1 MKSRAVPVQAT
12 LAEGPDVL
20 CRNRLHRAPRPGG
33 ALMLLPDTLSDTLS
47 GDLGDQRRVHPI
59 VKLDYGVR
67 VVSHLCVGA
76 VMLSVLLDQPPSSV
90 LWVALALTSLL
101 WPHVAYLVSSR
112 AHNSK
117 RAELRNLLG
126 DALIVG
132 AWSTLAGFSVWIAA
146 CFLVAITTANMSVG
160 GVPLALKT
168 IGTYIAGAVLA
179 ALVVGFRWNA
189 EASGLTQGFSLVGL
203 TFFNLMFSLQSNIQT
218 RRAVQANREVKERNR
233 LIEVQSAE
241 LDHARKRA
249 ELDRLAADEA
259 RLQAEEANRSK
270 SSFLANVSHELRTPL
285 NAVIGYTEMLE
296 EDFTHGVNLTTAVSD
311 LRRINGAA
319 RHLLGLINDVLDLSK
334 IEAGKVELHLE
345 DFELVELVDQVAST
359 CQPLVAANGN
369 RLEVALSD
377 QIGQIRSDATRL
389 RQVLFNLVSNAAKF
403 THGGVIRLDVRS
415 FLDAQ
420 GDALVGFDITD
431 SGIGM
436 TPAQQGRLFQAF
448 VQAEAETTSKYGG
461 TGLGLVISRRLCRLL
476 GGDVTVT
483 SELGVGSCFSA
494 TVLADGPRRAPPAAE
509 AWAERQAASL
519 IDVQPARASAD
530 VDSAEASVDAA
541 SDERIRALVQAA
553 PMFLILWRAADDEI
567 LLAGPSSERL
577 FGYPPQDVVGLSI
590 KRLYGA
596 HSVDG
601 EALQDALERN
611 GEVRDHEVRFLRSSG
626 DEFWGRV
633 SAHHLEFGG
642 RTCLIAGVIDI
653 SDLREAQITTLAAS
667 TAKTRFLSNVSHAM
681 RTPLTDIIGY
691 ADLLTETLA
700 DDGAGTAAIAQAG
713 HIRESG
719 LTLLAM
725 INDLLDY
732 SSIETDELRVH
743 LEPVN
748 AHALV
753 AEVKT
758 AARQMMARAGKV
770 LTVPEAPLVDVMADR
785 VRLKQ
790 VLLHLLAHCS
800 RSKDASEIS
809 LFATLGSDG
818 CLDILVRHNGGG
830 LTPRQLELALQP
842 FKGTQETAPPAA
854 GDLGLDLALSRGLC
868 HRMGADFVAESA
880 PGRGA
885 RYRVRLLLASAIA
898 GEVNPLEAHAQDPA
912 R

>member
-1 MKSRAVPVQAT
+1 MAVP
-12 LAEGPDVL
+12 G
-20 CRNRLHRAPRPGG
+20 
-33 ALMLLPDTLSDTLS
+33 LLPDTGSDTLS
-47 GDLGDQRRVHPI
+47 GALTGERRIHPI
-59 VKLDYGVR
+59 VKIDYGVR

-76 VMLSVLLDQPPSSV
+76 VMLSVLLEQPMPTT
-90 LWVALALTSLL
+90 LWVAWVFTTFVWAHLA
-101 WPHVAYLVSSR
+101 YQVSSR

-117 RAELRNLLG
+117 RAELRNLLI

-132 AWSTLAGFSVWIAA
+132 LWSTATGFSTWVAA

-160 GVPLALKT
+160 GLRLAVKT
-168 IGTYIAGAVLA
+168 IGTFVVGALLA
-179 ALVVGFRWNA
+179 ALIVGFRWRG
-189 EASGLTQGFSLVGL
+189 EASGLTQGFSLLGL

-233 LIEVQSAE
+233 LIEEQSIE

-249 ELDRLAADEA
+249 EMDRLAADEA
-259 RLQAEEANRSK
+259 RQQAEEANRSK

-296 EDFTHGVNLTTAVSD
+296 EDFTHEVDVTSAIHD

-345 DFELVELVDQVAST
+345 DFELAALVDQVVST
-359 CQPLVAANGN
+359 CQPLVTANGN
-369 RLEVALSD
+369 SLEVVVSNQLGR
-377 QIGQIRSDATRL
+377 ICSDATRL

-403 THGGVIRLDVRS
+403 TQAGVIRMNVTPMLDPQGSPMVR
-415 FLDAQ
+415 
-420 GDALVGFDITD
+420 FDVTD

-436 TPAQQGRLFQAF
+436 TPAQQNRLFQAF
-448 VQAEAETTSKYGG
+448 VQAEAETASKYGG

-483 SELGVGSCFSA
+483 SELGSGSCFSA
-494 TVLADGPRRAPPAAE
+494 TVLAEGPRRATPASVE
-509 AWAERQAASL
+509 WAERQAAAQ
-519 IDVQPARASAD
+519 VNQPSMRAVAVVDAAD
-530 VDSAEASVDAA
+530 QSAEAG

-553 PMFLILWRAADDEI
+553 PMLLILWRAADDEI

-590 KRLYGA
+590 TRLYGA

-601 EALQDALERN
+601 EALQDALKRD
-611 GEVRDHEVRFLRSSG
+611 GEVRDHEVRFLRASG
-626 DEFWGRV
+626 TEFWGRV
-633 SAHHLEFGG
+633 SAHHLQFGG

-653 SDLREAQITTLAAS
+653 SDLREAQIRTLAAS
-667 TAKTRFLSNVSHAM
+667 NAKSRFLSNVSHAM

-691 ADLLTETLA
+691 ADLLAESSA
-700 DDGAGTAAIAQAG
+700 DTDAQTAAAHAG

-719 LTLLAM
+719 LTLLGM

-732 SSIETDELRVH
+732 SSIETNEMQVH

-748 AHALV
+748 ALLLV

-758 AARQMMARAGKV
+758 AARQMMGRAGKV
-770 LTVPEAPLVDVMADR
+770 LTVPEAPSVDVMADR
-785 VRLKQ
+785 LRLKQ
-790 VLLHLLAHCS
+790 VLLHLLGHAS
-800 RSKDASEIS
+800 RSKDATEIG
-809 LFATLGSDG
+809 LFATLAPDG
-818 CLDILVRHNGGG
+818 FLDLLVRDNGTGVSSG
-830 LTPRQLELALQP
+830 ELELVLQP
-842 FKGTQETAPPAA
+842 FKGTQESVPPVA
-854 GDLGLDLALSRGLC
+854 GDLGLNLALSRGLC
-868 HRMGADFVAESA
+868 DRMGAGFVAESA
-880 PGRGA
+880 PGRGS
-885 RYRVRLLLASAIA
+885 RYRVRLPLVPSLA
-898 GEVNPLEAHAQDPA
+898 VDTNPSEEHGQDPA